1 MLSAVPRRVLL
12 SGRRSIQQVRFGSH
26 AAHDAHHAPAVP
38 ESFGKGFYMS
48 IAAFT
53 GLCAFYKF
61 TVSDE
66 KEPLVTRIINKYHS
80 QSALWEARN
89 TVHTKMVEEAAHDR
103 LLFEESPIP
112 KSRPYAYPEA
122 LNQGSPWNI
131 TAGWATGDL
140 TAVKAHM
147 EAERARL
154 DALRQGN

>member
-1 MLSAVPRRVLL
+1 
-12 SGRRSIQQVRFGSH
+12 
-26 AAHDAHHAPAVP
+26 
-38 ESFGKGFYMS
+38 MS

-80 QSALWEARN
+80 QNALWEARN

-112 KSRPYAYPEA
+112 KSRPYAYPE
-122 LNQGSPWNI
+122 
-131 TAGWATGDL
+131 
-140 TAVKAHM
+140 
-147 EAERARL
+147 
-154 DALRQGN
+154 